1 MFNTGLQMILKK
13 FLKKFSKKLFTF
25 EKMCDIIESENQI
38 KKKERL
44 KNYETWNKHKRN
56 LHFKKDGRNSYKLI

>member
-1 MFNTGLQMILKK
+1 
-13 FLKKFSKKLFTF
+13 
-25 EKMCDIIESENQI
+25 MCDIIESENQR